1 LFFVFF
7 VFFFFFPLLSSTFS
21 SYLGADITRY
31 INTVAAIAHGNVHRY
46 FGAANKNIGCAF
58 LMAWKICDGR
68 LFGLK
73 DPRDE
78 DQTQVGKEAL
88 QKGRAGVV
96 VRGKGFGTA
105 ERDLTPEEL
114 VDASL
119 SAFLKS
125 HYDVHNANLKGGQF
139 QEFNTTVRE
148 K

>member
-1 LFFVFF
+1 
-7 VFFFFFPLLSSTFS
+7 
-21 SYLGADITRY
+21 
-31 INTVAAIAHGNVHRY
+31 
-46 FGAANKNIGCAF
+46 
-58 LMAWKICDGR
+58 MAWKICDGR

-119 SAFLKS
+119 SFNEHCAKGIEPN
-125 HYDVHNANLKGGQF
+125 HANI
-139 QEFNTTVRE
+139 E
-148 K
+148 KLF